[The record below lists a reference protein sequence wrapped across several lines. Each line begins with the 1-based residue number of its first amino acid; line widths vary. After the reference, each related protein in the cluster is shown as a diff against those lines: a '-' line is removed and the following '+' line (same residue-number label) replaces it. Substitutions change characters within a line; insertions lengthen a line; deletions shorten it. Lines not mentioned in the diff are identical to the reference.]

1 MADRVSNARKKELE
15 QPDPFLES
23 MYRTLENAKKLKK
36 QLLWGGGVV
45 ASIICIVFITV
56 YTIRSAETTA
66 SVMLSDALKVYDS
79 QKPAEGYDAV
89 KDKFATLLSE
99 YPNTSSGRIGKVRFG
114 EICYAAAQYDIAYD
128 NYISALDDFKTD
140 PVIKNVI
147 LSSLGHT
154 CQALKK
160 YNEAEKYFKQITDGD
175 IELMKDDAL
184 FNLGIVAI
192 ANEESQKGMEYL
204 QKLSSGYQNSM
215 YKVMADEIIARN

>member
-36 QLLWGGGVV
+36 QLLWGGGVI

-66 SVMLSDALKVYDS
+66 STMLSDALKVYDS

-160 YNEAEKYFKQITDGD
+160 YDEAEKYFKQITDGD

-192 ANEESQKGMEYL
+192 SNEESQKGMEYL
-204 QKLSSGYQNSM
+204 KKLSSGYQNSM